1 MSGASPSS
9 SRRQRRALYNAHT
22 AKRRRLM
29 SVPLSKDLRARFHR
43 RALPLRKGDTV
54 RILEGSYEGREERVA
69 KVDRRA
75 LAVTLDNVTSKTGE
89 SKQTP
94 LPVRTGSLVLVHLN
108 LADPWRRRRLNVTEA
123 ELTPEEL
130 GIPPSEPEG
139 TEAMAPTAPTP
150 SETPTTEKENA
161 PTPDDE
167 PTLEDLLDDEDEDDD
182 ENEDDEEEDPP
193 MPPKG
198 SVPTRRRAKPKASS
212 SPSSGGGA

>member
-1 MSGASPSS
+1 MSGISPSS
-9 SRRQRRALYNAHT
+9 SRRQRKALYNAHT

-54 RILEGSYEGREERVA
+54 RILKGSYEGREERVA

-130 GIPPSEPEG
+130 GVTPTPEEAEAPAPTTPALPPATSEVVE
-139 TEAMAPTAPTP
+139 TAPTP
-150 SETPTTEKENA
+150 K
-161 PTPDDE
+161 DE
-167 PTLEDLLDDEDEDDD
+167 PTLEDLLKDEEEDDD
-182 ENEDDEEEDPP
+182 EEEEEDDEEDEPP
-193 MPPKG
+193 APPKA
-198 SVPTRRRAKPKASS
+198 SVPTKKGRKSL
-212 SPSSGGGA
+212 PSGDRT